1 MNTVTE
7 IISDAQAK
15 LRRLLLD
22 IDQDGGLTRERYVR
36 FLSMQHHLTRGV
48 QRHFLMA
55 ASHPDL
61 ARRRKLR
68 AFLVRFANEE
78 ELHFEIARDDLAR
91 VDSDVLPK
99 PLDVTLWWTYFDSII
114 ESRPFVRLG
123 ATCILE
129 NISDR
134 SEDVIG
140 RLVSKARYL
149 NRENTRFLTIHR
161 HQGDVA
167 HGAEILEALADA
179 QLEPR
184 HFDDLAEG
192 ARNATILYCRMIG
205 WTLKG

>member
-114 ESRPFVRLG
+114 ASRPFVRLG

-129 NISDR
+129 NISDG

-140 RLVSKARYL
+140 RLVSKATYL